1 MYNQINPAG
10 LSGWFRVS
18 GFAFRVKKRP
28 FDKKTTRNSKPE
40 TRNRSHQFVRIYAIV
55 FIGIVCLHGCAPD
68 ISETEFFRE
77 HPEAVDTG
85 FNVIELGQANSDG
98 LSFRLLAPEALHIG
112 YSTIWVEILDN
123 GVEVPDAS
131 IDVTPI
137 WGNPV
142 QAVVPPFSTVPAS
155 KMDEG
160 GRFEASPFFLQPVD
174 QDGQWELHV
183 DFTAASKSGTVVFNV
198 DVDEDIWV
206 QHVTENGGYYVSWVL
221 PERPT
226 TGNDV
231 IQFALH
237 RLTDSGF
244 TPVEDAEFDLYPYM
258 DMGAGEGHSTP
269 FEAPV
274 HSGDGLYTGQVNFI
288 MSGGWDMTAYI
299 TRSAAEQDTV
309 VFKGFTVY

>member
-1 MYNQINPAG
+1 M
-10 LSGWFRVS
+10 
-18 GFAFRVKKRP
+18 
-28 FDKKTTRNSKPE
+28 KKTTRNPKPE

-55 FIGIVCLHGCAPD
+55 LLGIVSFHGCAPD

-77 HPEAVDTG
+77 HPEAVDVG
-85 FNVIELGQANSDG
+85 SNVIELGQANSEG
-98 LSFRLLAPEALHIG
+98 LSLRLLAPEKPHIG
-112 YSTIWVEILDN
+112 YSTVWVEILEN
-123 GVEVPDAS
+123 GVEVSAGS
-131 IDVTPI
+131 VDVTPI
-137 WGNPV
+137 WSNQI
-142 QAVVPPFSTVPAS
+142 QALVPPFSTVSAS
-155 KMDEG
+155 KMNEDR
-160 GRFEASPFFLQPVD
+160 RFEVSPFFLQPVD

-183 DFTAASKSGTVVFNV
+183 DFTVASKSGTVVFQV

-206 QHVTENGGYYVSWVL
+206 QHVNGDGGYYVSWVL

-274 HSGDGLYTGQVNFI
+274 HSGNGLYTGQVNFI

-299 TRSAAEQDTV
+299 NRSAAEQDTV
-309 VFKGFTVY
+309 VFKGFTVN